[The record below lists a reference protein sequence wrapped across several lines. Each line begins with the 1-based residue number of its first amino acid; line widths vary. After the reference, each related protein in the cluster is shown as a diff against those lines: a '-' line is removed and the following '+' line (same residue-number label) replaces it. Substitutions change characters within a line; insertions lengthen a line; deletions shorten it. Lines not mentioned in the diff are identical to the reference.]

1 MTLLASWLRLPSAQ
15 RVLALEAA
23 AWLTLA
29 RVLVWHAPMRYWRRH
44 VEAAGRGSDGAG
56 RQPLGRTVGRMVRRV
71 ARRLPFKASCLPQAM
86 AAQWMLRRRG
96 VSSRLWIGARRAAPG
111 QPLDYHA
118 WLTVD
123 GESVIGGRSAGA
135 YVPLPWPRPTE
146 AGAARP

>member
-1 MTLLASWLRLPSAQ
+1 MTLLASWLRLPAPQ
-15 RVLALEAA
+15 RALALEAA

-29 RVLVWHAPMRYWRRH
+29 RILVSHVPMRHWGRHLDAADSVDGVGRR
-44 VEAAGRGSDGAG
+44 E
-56 RQPLGRTVGRMVRRV
+56 LGPAVGRMVSRV
-71 ARRLPFKASCLPQAM
+71 ARRLPFEASCLPQAM

-111 QPLDYHA
+111 QSLDYHA

-123 GESVIGGRSAGA
+123 GEPVIGGRSAGA
-135 YVPLPWPRPTE
+135 YVPLPWPSPPE